1 MQIVLIGIQ
10 GSGKGELI
18 KNLSKV
24 KDFTYVSVGALF
36 RQEIAKRT
44 ALGKFVEPIMARG
57 DLPDL
62 QTTMKVVK
70 KAIKNAKGDLVFD
83 GFPRT
88 TEQAD
93 ALDKICKVDIA
104 IYLKLNKSVAKK
116 RLLNRLTCVNCQHI
130 TSKDKVKTLT
140 CPVCGGKLAT
150 RHDDT
155 TTSIDQRFK
164 VFEEVTM
171 PLIKRYKTQGVLHQ
185 VDASKTIQEVFEE
198 VKKVLNECPN

>member
-18 KNLSKV
+18 SNLGKV
-24 KDFTYVSVGALF
+24 KDFTYVSVGGLF
-36 RQEIAKRT
+36 RQEIAKKT
-44 ALGKFVEPIMARG
+44 ALGKKVEPIMARG

-70 KAIKNAKGDLVFD
+70 KAIKNAKGDVVFD

-88 TEQAD
+88 TQQAD
-93 ALDKICKVDIA
+93 ALDKICKVDKA
-104 IYLKLNKSVAKK
+104 IYLKLNKTVAKK

-130 TSKDKVKTLT
+130 SSKGEVKTLT

-155 TTSIDQRFK
+155 PASIDQRFK

-171 PLIKRYKTQGVLHQ
+171 PLIARYKKQGVLREI
-185 VDASKTIQEVFEE
+185 DASKTKTEVFED
-198 VKKVLNECPN
+198 VLKVL

>member
-1 MQIVLIGIQ
+1 M
-10 GSGKGELI
+10 
-18 KNLSKV
+18 
-24 KDFTYVSVGALF
+24 
-36 RQEIAKRT
+36 
-44 ALGKFVEPIMARG
+44 
-57 DLPDL
+57 
-62 QTTMKVVK
+62 
-70 KAIKNAKGDLVFD
+70 FD

-93 ALDKICKVDIA
+93 ALDKICKIDKA

-130 TSKDKVKTLT
+130 TSKNEIKNLI

-155 TTSIDQRFK
+155 PASIDQRFK

-171 PLIKRYKTQGVLHQ
+171 PLIARYKKQGVLCQ

-198 VKKVLNECPN
+198 VLKVLNVCNN